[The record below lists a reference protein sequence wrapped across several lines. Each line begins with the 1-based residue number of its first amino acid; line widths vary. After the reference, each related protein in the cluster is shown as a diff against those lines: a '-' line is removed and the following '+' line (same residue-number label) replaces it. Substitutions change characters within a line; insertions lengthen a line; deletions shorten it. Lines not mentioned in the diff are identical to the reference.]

1 MQFDIITIF
10 PEFFNPFLT
19 TSVIKHA
26 IAKKIIKINI
36 HNLRDYTKLKR
47 NKVDDSVYGGG
58 VGMILMAEPI
68 INAVNSIKLRE
79 GKSHTVLLS
88 PTNNFFNQKKAVD
101 YSKKFDQIIL
111 ICGRYEGVDERVKQ
125 TVVDE
130 TISIG
135 EYVLTGGEL
144 ASMVVVDVTSRMVEG
159 FFEKNNV
166 LENESYSE
174 EQFIEYPQYTKPE
187 VVEGIS
193 VPKILLSGNHKEI
206 AKWKE
211 DNKTN
216 YCIRY

>member
-26 IAKKIIKINI
+26 IAKKIITINI

-166 LENESYSE
+166 LESESYSE

>member
-130 TISIG
+130 TITIG

>member
-166 LENESYSE
+166 LESESYSE